1 MREEIIAV
9 LVLLAGIGAGLLLAS
24 SGGGEARL
32 PENTGNL
39 PGHTELRSVLRS
51 VVATENG
58 GFGFEMW
65 ATIVDRDGEVR
76 TVAFSGD
83 ARGDQWPG
91 SRIISAQKANTA
103 NDYSLPEL
111 ALSTA
116 NLYSAVQPG
125 NSLYGLPFSNPVD
138 TDVAY
143 AGPPEVYGTIEDPLI
158 GHKVGGVNVFGGG
171 LPLYAPDGRLLG
183 ALGLSGDTS
192 CADHIK
198 AWKVR
203 HRLNLDNVPA
213 GNSPTNDDNIV
224 FDITEGRSESGWGHP
239 ECSTQATDVARQLP
253 QTHPTGPNP

>member
-24 SGGGEARL
+24 SGGGVNP
-32 PENTGNL
+32 PEPTGNL
-39 PGHTELRSVLRS
+39 PGHERMRSVLQS
-51 VVATENG
+51 VVAESNG
-58 GFGFEMW
+58 GFGFDMW
-65 ATIVDRDGEVR
+65 ATVVDRDGEVR
-76 TVAFSGD
+76 LVVFSGD

-103 NDYSLPEL
+103 NDFSLPQL

-125 NSLYGLPFSNPVD
+125 NSLYGLQSSNPVD

-143 AGPPEVYGTIEDPLI
+143 AGPPQVYGTIEDPLV
-158 GHKVGGVNVFGGG
+158 GQKLGGVNVFGGG
-171 LPLYAPDGRLLG
+171 LPLYSPDGELLG

-224 FDITEGRSESGWGHP
+224 FDISGGQSASGWGHP
-239 ECSTQATDVARQLP
+239 TCSAEATEIARQLP
-253 QTHPTGPNP
+253 ETHPTGPNP